1 MNEKSR
7 KVWNKLEENI
17 GNCILFRDAAMKEV
31 SGNESFTL
39 QFATL
44 SVPERVEAF
53 LDNTEGISIT
63 QRESGKYTFVFDDT
77 SVSIDCFDGKIGFEN
92 IYKKMFNRP
101 LRCENLG
108 INYKGQF
115 NKNLD
120 AYNDIVAKELH
131 LDFSEVKYI
140 DVFVSKI
147 MRYVLLKGF
156 TIGEDI
162 LDYARNNRIF
172 ENKSTLGRFLSIL
185 ADNIRKSE
193 CTWDRV
199 AETLKFIKDFFRDQ
213 DFIKYT
219 KSFDNKLKDKKF
231 IRNYLYALFITL
243 NLNNKDLLKII
254 PKEPT
259 LEFFDS
265 IVMNME
271 SYLSEY
277 KVYIDIKKKY
287 GEDFLE
293 LLMDVQETMAMCLG
307 FEYKRVSEATFD
319 MGELF
324 FKDEHYWC
332 SLDEMAELKREGIP
346 TDESTVQ
353 EEEMDVSQG
362 SFAGW
367 TNDKFN
373 KDMYSDEGI
382 PEEDKVYIDDEAET
396 EDFETGINMSALDT
410 YEIESDDEE
419 DGEDVIKEG
428 DTKSPNQ
435 NSSIMNS
442 QRGHESAVLNS
453 GGV

>member
-1 MNEKSR
+1 MNENYR
-7 KVWNKLEENI
+7 KIWGKLEENI
-17 GNCILFRDAAMKEV
+17 GNCILFRDAALKEIL
-31 SGNESFTL
+31 GNESFTM

-44 SVPERVEAF
+44 SVPEKVEAF
-53 LDNTEGISIT
+53 LDNTEGVEIT
-63 QRESGKYTFVFDDT
+63 QREGGLYSFVLDKT
-77 SVSIDCFDGKIGFEN
+77 KISIECFDGKLGFEN
-92 IYKKMFNRP
+92 IYKRIFNRS

-108 INYKGQF
+108 INYNGQF

-147 MRYVLLKGF
+147 MRYVLLRGF

-172 ENKSTLGRFLSIL
+172 ENKSTLGKFLSIL
-185 ADNIRKSE
+185 VDNIRKSE

-199 AETLKFIKDFFRDQ
+199 AEALKFIKDLFRDQ

-259 LEFFDS
+259 LELFDS
-265 IVMNME
+265 VVTNME
-271 SYLSEY
+271 AYLSEY
-277 KVYIDIKKKY
+277 KVYTEIKKKY

-307 FEYKRVSEATFD
+307 FEYRRVSDATFD

-324 FKDEHYWC
+324 FKDERFWC
-332 SLDEMAELKREGIP
+332 SLEEMTELKIEEISAV
-346 TDESTVQ
+346 ESSVQ
-353 EEEMDVSQG
+353 KEEMDVSKG
-362 SFAGW
+362 NFAGW
-367 TNDKFN
+367 TNEKFN
-373 KDMYSDEGI
+373 KDMYLDERI
-382 PEEDKVYIDDEAET
+382 PEEDKVYIDDEVET

-410 YEIESDDEE
+410 YEMESDDEE

-428 DTKSPNQ
+428 DTKPPNQ